1 MKKLTV
7 NRLALGS
14 LRARRRQYLL
24 MITGI
29 ILAMTFAVSI
39 ALLLVCM
46 DASNKADRKARY
58 GNSDLLILD
67 CGDIDFAEM
76 QAQGKITE
84 YAFANVL
91 GYGYTDP
98 EDKSNGTAIA
108 FFDDAAIPL
117 AYPAFIE
124 GGMPQKAG
132 EIAIERSALIA
143 LGLSGAK
150 VGDTITLTV
159 EDVDGANAA
168 EKSYLLTGIMR
179 DKRKNLIN
187 SMRNSFDTEHYPSA
201 VVNASEYDPS
211 TQKLHRVCYANASAG
226 FLRYQTMLEFF
237 DSYGIEVGEWNSSDF
252 YGFYGDNTP
261 YLLRTVLLCV
271 FAAVLALISCIG
283 IINSFSSNLAERRK
297 QIGMMRAVG
306 ATRRQ
311 IIRIY
316 GREALVISLI
326 CAPASILL
334 SIGAVFAV
342 TKAVGDGFIFTL
354 NVPIMLLGALL
365 GIACVMG
372 AALVP
377 LVRASKITPVQ
388 AIRDIDMT
396 RKMKRLKLKNKLSFD
411 PSKLIARRN
420 LIFRK
425 GRFVLVSTLLALSVV
440 LICCAFNFMRYVLSD
455 YDYIETMPDY
465 SMSRSGGTVWSH
477 YVNYP
482 LLENES
488 SFSNEVRRK
497 VEATPYI
504 GKVTGA
510 KYGKIIIPLSGE
522 SDYAKLLKARTV
534 FDTDR
539 YFAAEE
545 AAETLEQ
552 LKNTVKSGNIAENDK
567 YKNHREY
574 YSLSGDYAEAVVH
587 SYDTS
592 EIKSLFA
599 PLVIE
604 GSINTDKLLS
614 GEEII
619 LYVPQRIGVKTE
631 YKTDSHGASWTYP
644 FINLDISPE
653 EEDGC
658 DLVTKQDYFHVGDE
672 IELTVASCDRMPET
686 QDSLFDGV
694 SINDAEAFDHPEGM
708 TVTKKKV
715 RIGAIVSN
723 YRSGDRYTVW
733 TYSALPIVAI
743 TVHQA
748 ADALIP
754 NLPYSDLNLN
764 VQDGVQI
771 TQEIDDDIMSGL
783 ENAAINVIEPRIY
796 SKFRDDLENTQAYR
810 GVFFAMLA
818 VIMLIFTAVA
828 SLINN
833 FLTAQVRE
841 SKQKVGTLRTVGAS
855 KSVLTGSFI
864 YQLIA
869 MTGTGAAIGYAVY
882 LLGYLLLT
890 AILHSMNS
898 TGLSEITEHF
908 GAPQLWQAAIFCAV
922 LFAVCS
928 VNLYSKVSRL
938 MKYSI
943 VENIREL

>member
-226 FLRYQTMLEFF
+226 FLKYQTMLEFF

-261 YLLRTVLLCV
+261 YRLRTVLLCV

-316 GREALVISLI
+316 GRE
-326 CAPASILL
+326 
-334 SIGAVFAV
+334 
-342 TKAVGDGFIFTL
+342 
-354 NVPIMLLGALL
+354 
-365 GIACVMG
+365 
-372 AALVP
+372 
-377 LVRASKITPVQ
+377 R
-388 AIRDIDMT
+388 
-396 RKMKRLKLKNKLSFD
+396 
-411 PSKLIARRN
+411 
-420 LIFRK
+420 
-425 GRFVLVSTLLALSVV
+425 
-440 LICCAFNFMRYVLSD
+440 
-455 YDYIETMPDY
+455 
-465 SMSRSGGTVWSH
+465 W
-477 YVNYP
+477 
-482 LLENES
+482 
-488 SFSNEVRRK
+488 
-497 VEATPYI
+497 
-504 GKVTGA
+504 
-510 KYGKIIIPLSGE
+510 
-522 SDYAKLLKARTV
+522 
-534 FDTDR
+534 
-539 YFAAEE
+539 
-545 AAETLEQ
+545 
-552 LKNTVKSGNIAENDK
+552 
-567 YKNHREY
+567 
-574 YSLSGDYAEAVVH
+574 
-587 SYDTS
+587 
-592 EIKSLFA
+592 
-599 PLVIE
+599 
-604 GSINTDKLLS
+604 
-614 GEEII
+614 
-619 LYVPQRIGVKTE
+619 
-631 YKTDSHGASWTYP
+631 
-644 FINLDISPE
+644 
-653 EEDGC
+653 
-658 DLVTKQDYFHVGDE
+658 
-672 IELTVASCDRMPET
+672 
-686 QDSLFDGV
+686 
-694 SINDAEAFDHPEGM
+694 
-708 TVTKKKV
+708 
-715 RIGAIVSN
+715 
-723 YRSGDRYTVW
+723 
-733 TYSALPIVAI
+733 
-743 TVHQA
+743 
-748 ADALIP
+748 
-754 NLPYSDLNLN
+754 
-764 VQDGVQI
+764 
-771 TQEIDDDIMSGL
+771 
-783 ENAAINVIEPRIY
+783 
-796 SKFRDDLENTQAYR
+796 
-810 GVFFAMLA
+810 
-818 VIMLIFTAVA
+818 
-828 SLINN
+828 
-833 FLTAQVRE
+833 
-841 SKQKVGTLRTVGAS
+841 
-855 KSVLTGSFI
+855 
-864 YQLIA
+864 
-869 MTGTGAAIGYAVY
+869 
-882 LLGYLLLT
+882 
-890 AILHSMNS
+890 
-898 TGLSEITEHF
+898 
-908 GAPQLWQAAIFCAV
+908 
-922 LFAVCS
+922 
-928 VNLYSKVSRL
+928 
-938 MKYSI
+938 
-943 VENIREL
+943 

>member
-1 MKKLTV
+1 
-7 NRLALGS
+7 
-14 LRARRRQYLL
+14 
-24 MITGI
+24 
-29 ILAMTFAVSI
+29 
-39 ALLLVCM
+39 M
-46 DASNKADRKARY
+46 D
-58 GNSDLLILD
+58 
-67 CGDIDFAEM
+67 
-76 QAQGKITE
+76 
-84 YAFANVL
+84 
-91 GYGYTDP
+91 
-98 EDKSNGTAIA
+98 
-108 FFDDAAIPL
+108 
-117 AYPAFIE
+117 
-124 GGMPQKAG
+124 
-132 EIAIERSALIA
+132 
-143 LGLSGAK
+143 
-150 VGDTITLTV
+150 
-159 EDVDGANAA
+159 
-168 EKSYLLTGIMR
+168 
-179 DKRKNLIN
+179 
-187 SMRNSFDTEHYPSA
+187 
-201 VVNASEYDPS
+201 
-211 TQKLHRVCYANASAG
+211 
-226 FLRYQTMLEFF
+226 
-237 DSYGIEVGEWNSSDF
+237 
-252 YGFYGDNTP
+252 
-261 YLLRTVLLCV
+261 
-271 FAAVLALISCIG
+271 
-283 IINSFSSNLAERRK
+283 
-297 QIGMMRAVG
+297 
-306 ATRRQ
+306 
-311 IIRIY
+311 
-316 GREALVISLI
+316 
-326 CAPASILL
+326 
-334 SIGAVFAV
+334 
-342 TKAVGDGFIFTL
+342 
-354 NVPIMLLGALL
+354 
-365 GIACVMG
+365 
-372 AALVP
+372 
-377 LVRASKITPVQ
+377 
-388 AIRDIDMT
+388 
-396 RKMKRLKLKNKLSFD
+396 
-411 PSKLIARRN
+411 
-420 LIFRK
+420 
-425 GRFVLVSTLLALSVV
+425 
-440 LICCAFNFMRYVLSD
+440 
-455 YDYIETMPDY
+455 
-465 SMSRSGGTVWSH
+465 
-477 YVNYP
+477 
-482 LLENES
+482 
-488 SFSNEVRRK
+488 
-497 VEATPYI
+497 
-504 GKVTGA
+504 
-510 KYGKIIIPLSGE
+510 
-522 SDYAKLLKARTV
+522 
-534 FDTDR
+534 
-539 YFAAEE
+539 
-545 AAETLEQ
+545 Q
-552 LKNTVKSGNIAENDK
+552 LKSTVKSGNITENDE
-567 YKNHREY
+567 YKNRREY
-574 YSLSGDYAEAVVH
+574 YSLSGDYAEAAVH

-619 LYVPQRIGVKTE
+619 LYVPQRIGFKTE

-796 SKFRDDLENTQAYR
+796 SKFRDDLENTQTYR
-810 GVFFAMLA
+810 GVFCAMLA